1 MNITLYTTHCPKC
14 KVLETKLQQ
23 RGLEYETIEDENI
36 MVEKGFL
43 SAPML
48 EIDGEVFDFSGAINW
63 LKNN

>member
-23 RGLEYETIEDENI
+23 KGLEYETVEDENI

-48 EIDGEVFDFSGAINW
+48 EIDEEVFDFSGAINW